1 MTTDGPNGI
10 DQPSPLR
17 GRLFIASGIFFAVVL
32 LLGVYVVVNGSGN
45 GSNDG
50 RADAQAQQTPS
61 PSVSLPANDDVLGN
75 VCPTLADK
83 STTVPTTAPKGVTWN
98 LEEGFALPS
107 STASG
112 PARVEGDVAHCYAHT
127 PIGALIAAVQI
138 TCRQMSAKDWESI
151 VERQSVGDG
160 KDYYLTKR
168 RAIEKKKGSQAL
180 AADQHGQIA
189 GFQFITYS
197 ADTAVVD
204 LVWRARDGSLGAGSA
219 TMKWD
224 QGDWKNEITRTPAA
238 PGGAIDNLDGYT
250 AWGGV

>member
-1 MTTDGPNGI
+1 MTTDGPNGT

-17 GRLFIASGIFFAVVL
+17 GRLFIASVLAVVL
-32 LLGVYVVVNGSGN
+32 LFGVYVVVNGN
-45 GSNDG
+45 GTNGG
-50 RADAQAQQTPS
+50 RADAQAQQTSS
-61 PSVSLPANDDVLGN
+61 PSVSPPAHDDVLGS

-83 STTVPTTAPKGVTWN
+83 NTTVPATAPKGVTWN
-98 LEEGFALPS
+98 LVQGFALPS

-112 PARVEGDVAHCYAHT
+112 PGRVEGDVAHCYAHT
-127 PIGALIAAVQI
+127 PVGALIAAVQI
-138 TCRQMSAKDWESI
+138 TCRQMSAKNWEPI

-160 KDYYLTKR
+160 KDYYLNKR
-168 RAIEKKKGSQAL
+168 RAIEKKEGSVAV

-204 LVWRARDGSLGAGSA
+204 LVWRAKDGSLGAGSA
-219 TMKWD
+219 TMRWD
-224 QGDWKNEITRTPAA
+224 QGDWKNEITKTPAA